1 MFFLIFVLLQSI
13 SLIERGNPSRSL
25 EQVCRWAN
33 TQQRRDP
40 EHAEYHD
47 HAIFLTRQ
55 DFGPAG
61 MQGTVFFSIEAC
73 ADWVLISA
81 SIHKGVGFKSRP
93 GKVDGN
99 FGRLLRSLTQLCW
112 LWPHNSNNKKK
123 KLQVAFQSLADLTLM
138 PPWIWKIEIDFIEVF
153 WHVEEKN
160 RFSFY
165 SKFVI
170 L

>member
-1 MFFLIFVLLQSI
+1 MFHDFQSENTVTMRGLFSKSIALELINCAITFNHSSSGLVFFLIFVFLQSI

-40 EHAEYHD
+40 DHAEYHD

-73 ADWVLISA
+73 AD
-81 SIHKGVGFKSRP
+81 
-93 GKVDGN
+93 
-99 FGRLLRSLTQLCW
+99 
-112 LWPHNSNNKKK
+112 
-123 KLQVAFQSLADLTLM
+123 
-138 PPWIWKIEIDFIEVF
+138 
-153 WHVEEKN
+153 
-160 RFSFY
+160 
-165 SKFVI
+165 
-170 L
+170 

>member
-1 MFFLIFVLLQSI
+1 MIYKPFIFVWGLEISEINVILNNQIAQLLIITDCYINVSIIQILSFKLLQSI

-40 EHAEYHD
+40 DHAEYHD

-81 SIHKGVGFKSRP
+81 SIDKGGLAS
-93 GKVDGN
+93 
-99 FGRLLRSLTQLCW
+99 
-112 LWPHNSNNKKK
+112 
-123 KLQVAFQSLADLTLM
+123 SLAQVRSMET
-138 PPWIWKIEIDFIEVF
+138 
-153 WHVEEKN
+153 
-160 RFSFY
+160 
-165 SKFVI
+165 
-170 L
+170 